1 MQAILAPSLLKG
13 TITAPAS
20 KSAMQRACAAALIR
34 KGETRLFNA
43 GVSADDLAALNII
56 EQLGAKLWKKEGHM
70 VIESRGIAPV
80 FNHINC
86 GESGLSVRMFTFIAA
101 LFDQTISIKG
111 SGSLLKRPMH
121 FFDEVLPGLNVV
133 VESNN
138 GYLPLEVMG
147 PLIPKDITVDGSLSS
162 QYLTGL
168 LFAYSAADAK
178 NVTIS
183 VRNLNSKPYI
193 DLTLDVLTAFGL
205 KTPVNKGYKSFY
217 FDNTTT
223 DFNEEVLDYTVEGDW
238 SGAAFLLVGGAVTG
252 NIIVKGLDINS
263 VQADKAILQP
273 LMQAGAVMSI
283 HEAGIE
289 IRESNLKA
297 FQFNAT
303 DCPDLFP
310 PLVALAAFCEGKS
323 VIEGVH
329 RLTYKESNRAH
340 TLQQEFLKMGVEI
353 NIEQNHMLVKGNN
366 KIRSCRVTSHH
377 DHRIAMACAI
387 AALKSEGEVVINDA
401 DAVNK
406 SFPAFWNQLQ
416 NLGATVSLNH
426 N

>member
-1 MQAILAPSLLKG
+1 
-13 TITAPAS
+13 
-20 KSAMQRACAAALIR
+20 
-34 KGETRLFNA
+34 
-43 GVSADDLAALNII
+43 
-56 EQLGAKLWKKEGHM
+56 
-70 VIESRGIAPV
+70 
-80 FNHINC
+80 
-86 GESGLSVRMFTFIAA
+86 
-101 LFDQTISIKG
+101 
-111 SGSLLKRPMH
+111 
-121 FFDEVLPGLNVV
+121 
-133 VESNN
+133 
-138 GYLPLEVMG
+138 
-147 PLIPKDITVDGSLSS
+147 
-162 QYLTGL
+162 
-168 LFAYSAADAK
+168 
-178 NVTIS
+178 
-183 VRNLNSKPYI
+183 
-193 DLTLDVLTAFGL
+193 
-205 KTPVNKGYKSFY
+205 
-217 FDNTTT
+217 
-223 DFNEEVLDYTVEGDW
+223 
-238 SGAAFLLVGGAVTG
+238 
-252 NIIVKGLDINS
+252 
-263 VQADKAILQP
+263 
-273 LMQAGAVMSI
+273 MSI

-289 IRESNLKA
+289 IRKSNLKA

-310 PLVALAAFCEGKS
+310 PLVALAAFCEGTS

-329 RLTYKESNRAH
+329 RLSYKESNRAH